1 MTTFLLIVL
10 LIIVVGLATYVA
22 QLVAANKKYG
32 KALIQALAPK
42 PFGLAQLT
50 AVATQISLTA
60 ETVRAAIVAATVV
73 GMKNTVSDDIKQ
85 RRGEIGNGIADAHNR
100 IYNSESA
107 IADLKTSISNERRT
121 IEKYEASDTYL
132 SGIAALLPPVPAAEK
147 K

>member
-1 MTTFLLIVL
+1 MNPWIVILIVVL
-10 LIIVVGLATYVA
+10 AIVVWTFARILANRDKRY
-22 QLVAANKKYG
+22 ANDLAK
-32 KALIQALAPK
+32 ALAPK

-73 GMKNTVSDDIKQ
+73 GMKNCVPDDIKQ